1 MTAIAVLGSR
11 PLSWR
16 CLRLLAAHDSITIP
30 AVVTYE
36 PDHDGWWD
44 GSLWE
49 VATEL
54 GLNTVPIRNESE
66 LLDYDID
73 WLLSV
78 QYPNII
84 GSELLDH
91 PEMAPVNLHQ
101 AELPRYRGSY
111 LFNHVLLNAR
121 DDDHWQHGT
130 TLHFM
135 TEAVDR
141 GDIIDRTF
149 VEITESDTARTLYD
163 RTEDASVS
171 LLESNLDSFVTG
183 ELLDM
188 GTPQSA
194 FDGPRYYYTREDIE
208 GEKGIPPERFRD
220 PAAETAVYDRIR
232 AFDFPPFEPAYT
244 TLDGETV
251 YLTTAQH
258 SDSRRAGAD
267 EEDDGQ

>member
-1 MTAIAVLGSR
+1 MTSIAVLGSR

-16 CLRLLAAHDSITIP
+16 CLRLLVAHDSITVP
-30 AVVTYE
+30 VVVTHE
-36 PDHDGWWD
+36 PDHDGWWS

-54 GLNTVPIRNESE
+54 GVDTIPIRNESE
-66 LLDYDID
+66 LLDYDVD

-84 GSELLDH
+84 DSELLDH
-91 PEMAPVNLHQ
+91 PAIAPVNLHQ

-121 DDDHWQHGT
+121 DDDHWRHGT

-135 TEAVDR
+135 TEAVDS
-141 GDIIDRTF
+141 GDIIDRAF
-149 VEITESDTARTLYD
+149 VDITESDTARTLYD

-171 LLESNLDSFVTG
+171 LLESNLDNFVTG
-183 ELLDM
+183 ELAEM

-208 GEKGIPPERFRD
+208 GEKEIPTEQFCD
-220 PAAETAVYDRIR
+220 PSAETAVYDRIR

-244 TLDGETV
+244 IVNGHKIH
-251 YLTTAQH
+251 LTNEYRNQDTRGKR
-258 SDSRRAGAD
+258 SR
-267 EEDDGQ
+267 EE